1 MLVGQA
7 GVAGVASRAEED
19 EEGSVL
25 LSGAIC
31 LKLSSDVKQV
41 QISLHLADP
50 PWPMWR
56 GVCQQAVLFSFNNK
70 LLSN

>member
-7 GVAGVASRAEED
+7 GVAGVAFRAEED

-50 PWPMWR
+50 PMAHVARSVPAS
-56 GVCQQAVLFSFNNK
+56 CFIFL
-70 LLSN
+70 